1 MRKLIKKGLALLLA
15 GAMALSL
22 SCPALAAEPV
32 PGLVAVEDGRC
43 LVAVGGETV
52 ADFGVEAPVF
62 ATLTTTPK
70 SHTLALVV
78 VWGTGEERQKR
89 TVYLDGAEGLSLLGD
104 YSLITLDDSLPAELA
119 VAIPQ
124 GCRANS
130 LGVSFGGPVTVEGEV
145 NTLFLSHEEAQVT
158 LGEELDA
165 LVYNYHDLPLEG
177 GEGCTVLSSR
187 EITRRQQESW
197 RDDRPAAGG
206 SQDAGEPPV
215 EEPPTEPASPVPD
228 GTYSGRTSDA
238 TYEGGAANCRY
249 SIVVADGVIT
259 QGEFHW
265 YQGEERTLSFLN
277 NKLSCPIEEDGSFE
291 CDTPGYACTLKGEFP
306 LPASGPATSGT
317 LTIEGRSYKGLKLTA
332 SGDFSL
338 SQP

>member
-32 PGLVAVEDGRC
+32 SGLVAVEDGRC
-43 LVAVGGETV
+43 LVTVGGETV

-78 VWGTGEERQKR
+78 AWGTGEERQKR
-89 TVYLDGAEGLSLLGD
+89 TVYLDGAEELSLLGD

-130 LGVSFGGPVTVEGEV
+130 LGVSFGGPVTVEGEI
-145 NTLFLSHEEAQVT
+145 NALYLSHEEAQVT
-158 LGEELDA
+158 LGEGLDA
-165 LVYNYHDLPLEG
+165 LVYNYHNLPLEG
-177 GEGCTVLSSR
+177 GENCTILSSR

-206 SQDAGEPPV
+206 SQDAGEPPA
-215 EEPPTEPASPVPD
+215 EPSLDIPD
-228 GTYSGRTSDA
+228 GRYTGSSNNIIPDNSQWDSCTYNLWVTGGTITFFSFDA
-238 TYEGGAANCRY
+238 YKNGT
-249 SIVVADGVIT
+249 T
-259 QGEFHW
+259 QD
-265 YQGEERTLSFLN
+265 SFGDN
-277 NKLSCPIEEDGSFE
+277 VSCPIDGDGSFAFSSTE
-291 CDTPGYACTLKGEFP
+291 LISNSCTLEGRFQT
-306 LPASGPATSGT
+306 ATSGSF
-317 LTIEGRSYKGLKLTA
+317 TIEGKA
-332 SGDFSL
+332 SFGGHFTGSGTFSL
-338 SQP
+338 FQS

>member
-1 MRKLIKKGLALLLA
+1 MRKLIKKGLALLLT

-52 ADFGVEAPVF
+52 ADFAVEAPVF

-78 VWGTGEERQKR
+78 AWGTGEERQKR
-89 TVYLDGAEGLSLLGD
+89 TVYLDGAEALSLLGD
-104 YSLITLDDSLPAELA
+104 YSLITLDDSLPEELA

-130 LGVSFGGPVTVEGEV
+130 LGVTFGGPVTVEGEI
-145 NTLFLSHEEAQVT
+145 NALYLSHEEAQVT

-165 LVYNYHDLPLEG
+165 LVYNYHNLPLEG
-177 GEGCTVLSSR
+177 GENCTILSSR

-206 SQDAGEPPV
+206 SQDTGEPSLDIQDGRY
-215 EEPPTEPASPVPD
+215 TGSSTDIIPD
-228 GTYSGRTSDA
+228 NSQWDSCTYYLKVTGGTITSFSFYAYKNGRTQA
-238 TYEGGAANCRY
+238 
-249 SIVVADGVIT
+249 
-259 QGEFHW
+259 
-265 YQGEERTLSFLN
+265 SFGD
-277 NKLSCPIEEDGSFE
+277 KVSCPIDGDGSFAFSSTE
-291 CDTPGYACTLKGEFP
+291 LIYNSYTLEGRFQT
-306 LPASGPATSGT
+306 ATSGSF
-317 LTIEGRSYKGLKLTA
+317 TIEGKSSFDDHFTG
-332 SGDFSL
+332 SGTFSL
-338 SQP
+338 FQS

>member
-1 MRKLIKKGLALLLA
+1 MRKLIKKGLALLLT
-15 GAMALSL
+15 GVMALSL

-78 VWGTGEERQKR
+78 AWGTGEERQKR
-89 TVYLDGAEGLSLLGD
+89 TVYLDGAEELSLLGD
-104 YSLITLDDSLPAELA
+104 YSLITLDGSLPAELA

-145 NTLFLSHEEAQVT
+145 NTLYLSHEEAQVT

-206 SQDAGEPPV
+206 SQDTGEPPA
-215 EEPPTEPASPVPD
+215 EPSLVVPD
-228 GTYSGRTSDA
+228 GI
-238 TYEGGAANCRY
+238 YEGVSRDLTVPTHTITECRY
-249 SIVVADGVIT
+249 SLTVANGIIT
-259 QGEFHW
+259 KVE
-265 YQGEERTLSFLN
+265 LSFLQDDTEIKDYCFEEPN
-277 NKLSCPIEEDGSFE
+277 LCPINEDGSF
-291 CDTPGYACTLKGEFP
+291 ACSTDKYKMKGQ
-306 LPASGPATSGT
+306 LPVSEYSDFVFSITDNSFSG
-317 LTIEGRSYKGLKLTA
+317 EVH
-332 SGDFSL
+332 GDLSL
-338 SQP
+338 SQS

>member
-32 PGLVAVEDGRC
+32 SGLVAVEDGRC
-43 LVAVGGETV
+43 LVAVSGETV

-62 ATLTTTPK
+62 ATLTTTPQ

-78 VWGTGEERQKR
+78 AWGTGEERQKR
-89 TVYLDGAEGLSLLGD
+89 TVYLDGAEELSLLGD
-104 YSLITLDDSLPAELA
+104 YSLITLDDSLPEELA

-130 LGVSFGGPVTVEGEV
+130 LGVTFGGPVTVEGEV
-145 NTLFLSHEEAQVT
+145 NTLYLSHEEAQVT

-165 LVYNYHDLPLEG
+165 LVYNYHNLPLEG
-177 GEGCTVLSSR
+177 GEGCTILSSR

-206 SQDAGEPPV
+206 SQDAGEPPLV
-215 EEPPTEPASPVPD
+215 VPD
-228 GTYSGRTSDA
+228 GI
-238 TYEGGAANCRY
+238 YEGVGWYPVTPDQTITECRY
-249 SIVVADGVIT
+249 SLTVANGIIT
-259 QGEFHW
+259 KVE
-265 YQGEERTLSFLN
+265 LSFLQDDTEIKDYCFEEPN
-277 NKLSCPIEEDGSFE
+277 LCPINEDGSF
-291 CDTPGYACTLKGEFP
+291 ACSTDKYEMKGQ
-306 LPASGPATSGT
+306 LPVSEYLDFVFYIKDNPFFGWV
-317 LTIEGRSYKGLKLTA
+317 Y
-332 SGDFSL
+332 GDLSP

>member
-32 PGLVAVEDGRC
+32 SGLVAVEDGRC
-43 LVAVGGETV
+43 LVTVGGETV

-78 VWGTGEERQKR
+78 AWGTGEERQKR
-89 TVYLDGAEGLSLLGD
+89 TVYLDGAEELSLLGD
-104 YSLITLDDSLPAELA
+104 YSLITLDDSLPEELA

-145 NTLFLSHEEAQVT
+145 NTLYLSHEEAQVT

-177 GEGCTVLSSR
+177 GEDCTVLSSR

-206 SQDAGEPPV
+206 SQDAGEPPA
-215 EEPPTEPASPVPD
+215 EPSLVVPD
-228 GTYSGRTSDA
+228 GIYKGEGRELAPPDYTIA
-238 TYEGGAANCRY
+238 KCRY
-249 SIVVADGVIT
+249 SLTVANGIIT
-259 QGEFHW
+259 KVEISIIDHSPEPKDYRF
-265 YQGEERTLSFLN
+265 EEPNL
-277 NKLSCPIEEDGSFE
+277 CPINEDGSF
-291 CDTPGYACTLKGEFP
+291 ACSTDKYEMKGQ
-306 LPASGPATSGT
+306 LPVSEDRDFVFSITDNSFSGLFYGNLSP
-317 LTIEGRSYKGLKLTA
+317 
-332 SGDFSL
+332 